1 MIRLEIVF
9 LGTAA
14 SIPTP
19 TRSLPSVLVDEE
31 LLVDCGEGATQR
43 LLSAGSLDTI
53 KRVIITHSH
62 LDHSAGIAT
71 LIWTLWL
78 RGKRNPLIVS
88 GPSYVKDLV
97 FSLLKEF
104 GTPLERLTFSIEYK
118 ESFEDV
124 KFASTDH
131 HPETFALKVEKGNA
145 RICYSSDTAPCNSV
159 INLARGC
166 DVLIHEATFL
176 NNERHLAHML
186 KHSTA
191 GDAGRIASEARV
203 KKLVLF
209 HWPWTLEGREHL
221 LVKEAEAFFNGEVI
235 LAHDLETISL

>member
-1 MIRLEIVF
+1 MF

-19 TRSLPSVLVDEE
+19 TRSLPSILVDEE
-31 LLVDCGEGATQR
+31 LLVDCGEGTTQR
-43 LLSAGSLDTI
+43 LVSAGLLTPI

-62 LDHSAGIAT
+62 LDHSAGITT

-78 RGKRNPLIVS
+78 HGRRTPLFIS
-88 GPSYVKDLV
+88 GPSYVENLV
-97 FSLLKEF
+97 FSLLKAF
-104 GTPLERLTFSIEYK
+104 GTPLEKLTFNIEYK
-118 ESFEDV
+118 PAFEDV
-124 KFASTDH
+124 KFTSTDH
-131 HPETFALKVEKGNA
+131 YPETFALKIERGN
-145 RICYSSDTAPCNSV
+145 IKVCYSSDTAPCNSV

-176 NNERHLAHML
+176 DEERHLAHIL

-191 GDAGRIASEARV
+191 GDAGKIAQEAQV

-209 HWPWTLEGREHL
+209 HWPWILEGREHL
-221 LVKEAEAFFNGEVI
+221 LVEEAERFFNGEVV
-235 LAHDLETISL
+235 LAHDLETLSL